1 MKPPLLTVMTL
12 LITLLTTNAMLLSQN
27 IMAHGNGQD
36 IQRKRLSS
44 TALPNLPNHSLTSV
58 VIELKPGSSAPSH
71 QHEGFVFVY
80 VIKGKVLSQLN
91 RPSQLNQEGPVAY
104 ASGDSWVE
112 HPGDQHTITRNLSNN
127 ESAKILAVFVAENG
141 AKLTTSGE
149 ISH

>member
-36 IQRKRLSS
+36 IERKLLSS

-71 QHEGFVFVY
+71 KHEGFVFVY

-91 RPSQLNQEGPVAY
+91 QADPVAY
-104 ASGDSWVE
+104 ASGDNWVE
-112 HPGDQHTITRNLSNN
+112 HPGDQHAITRNLSKN